1 MRCEREREGFLLY
14 LNTCKFACT
23 SNRKKAR
30 RIDAS
35 VCNYSA
41 VLVSHPDMDHLG
53 GLPYAVGKLGLKA
66 PIYITGAGHKMGQMF
81 MYDAYLTHHAS
92 SEETAFDLDDVD
104 AAFGN
109 MVQLR
114 YRQDVVLR
122 GESRGNSGEISITPY
137 PAGHMIGG
145 AIWKIQVGGNEV
157 VYAVDYNHRREVHL
171 NGTLLESWFSRPALL
186 ITDACGMGRAPV
198 HAEVNEKLLIETCL
212 GCLRSEGSV
221 LIPIDAA
228 GRVLEILLILNKY
241 WNEKRLPYPL
251 AVVGPMVHTTLDFAR
266 SQLEWMNESLV
277 KSLGHT
283 KDNPL
288 ALRGV
293 SLCASMAEV
302 KKLPRD
308 PKVVLATSCSMNDG
322 PSRILCTWWASQPN
336 SAIILALQPEKNS
349 LADQILLADA
359 DRRAAPPGAPPPT
372 ICIPMSKRVQLK
384 GDELKQYEEEQ
395 LQKQQADAVSQAS
408 SMSVQDVVVDE
419 TEDKKNNRTPQ
430 QARRR
435 SSVTVIGH
443 AARDEVGL
451 SEAHKD
457 LPTSAGKDDLKLDNM
472 DLDDGSGWD
481 NYLLEGFET
490 PIEAAAPLFPDEDDW
505 ENIQY
510 DDYGAVV
517 DVDKLD
523 ADNGIAGGSLSQAL
537 ASEAAAERYGNEG
550 GDEGMDVVK
559 PEVPTKIETKEVT
572 IQLVAQ
578 IVRIDFDGKA
588 DGNSVQTMLSHVAP
602 RSAILVH
609 GSPEATEKL
618 ASVLVNELEG
628 LHSNIVVPNL
638 MEPVEIKVGSSLK
651 VILSDNLVKSV
662 AMHPIM
668 DYELG
673 WMDARTRVV
682 TERKMDDQVG
692 EAEIVLEKQQ
702 AKEEN
707 NAYGGIFI
715 GDVKLSQLK
724 RALGAANIGSRF
736 AGGGLYCDGQV
747 LVKRGEAGGLVIEGS
762 LGDEYYKIRD
772 IVYSQYHLC

>member
-1 MRCEREREGFLLY
+1 M
-14 LNTCKFACT
+14 
-23 SNRKKAR
+23 
-30 RIDAS
+30 
-35 VCNYSA
+35 
-41 VLVSHPDMDHLG
+41 LVSHPDMDHLG

-92 SEETAFDLDDVD
+92 NEETPFDLDDVD

-122 GESRGNSGEISITPY
+122 GESGENSGEISITPY

-145 AIWKIQVGGNEV
+145 AIWKIQVGGSNEV

-171 NGTLLESWFSRPALL
+171 NGTLLESWFPRPSLL

-221 LIPIDAA
+221 LIPVDAA

-241 WNEKRLPYPL
+241 WNEKRLTYPL

-288 ALRGV
+288 ALRCV
-293 SLCASMAEV
+293 SLCASMAEL
-302 KKLPRD
+302 KKLPRG

-322 PSRILCTWWASQPN
+322 PSRMLCTWWASQPN
-336 SAIILALQPEKNS
+336 AAIILALQPEENS
-349 LADQILLADA
+349 LAAQLLEADA
-359 DRRAAPPGAPPPT
+359 GRWVAPPGAPPP
-372 ICIPMSKRVQLK
+372 IIHVPISKRVPLK
-384 GDELKQYEEEQ
+384 GDELKQYEEA
-395 LQKQQADAVSQAS
+395 QKQKQEVVEVSQAS
-408 SMSVQDVVVDE
+408 SMSAQDIPVDE

-435 SSVTVIGH
+435 SSVTVISH

-451 SEAHKD
+451 SEAHKEM
-457 LPTSAGKDDLKLDNM
+457 PTSAGKDDLKLENM

-510 DDYGAVV
+510 DEYGAVL

-523 ADNGIAGGSLSQAL
+523 TDTGVAGGSLSQAL
-537 ASEAAAERYGNEG
+537 ASEAAAERYANEG

-572 IQLVAQ
+572 VQLAARV
-578 IVRIDFDGKA
+578 VRIDFDGKA
-588 DGNSVQTMLSHVAP
+588 DGNSVQTMLTHVAP

-609 GSPEATEKL
+609 GSAEATEKL
-618 ASVLVNELEG
+618 ASVLMNELEG
-628 LHSNIVVPNL
+628 LHSNIVVPKL

-651 VILSDNLVKSV
+651 VILSDTLVKAV
-662 AMHPIM
+662 EMHPIM
-668 DYELG
+668 EYELG

-682 TERKMDDQVG
+682 VERKMDDQAG
-692 EAEIVLEKQQ
+692 EAEIILERQQ
-702 AKEEN
+702 NKEEN
-707 NAYGGIFI
+707 STYGGIFI

-736 AGGGLYCDGQV
+736 AGGGLYCDGKV
-747 LVKRGEAGGLVIEGS
+747 MVKRGEAGGLVIEGS